1 MVHTRYPQHSSTVAP
16 QVVFGRNPMPNPSP
30 NPNLN
35 PNPNPNLNPNPNP
48 NLNPNPEPNQ
58 VGPTETK
65 LKGKPVPLTLL
76 MLSLNGP
83 SE

>member
-48 NLNPNPEPNQ
+48 NPNPNQ
-58 VGPTETK
+58 VVYGRDFD
-65 LKGKPVPLTLL
+65 GSTLVEARQ
-76 MLSLNGP
+76 S
-83 SE
+83 